1 MRDKSYSAQSKREF
15 LYAHMVVPASE
26 YTHVHMLYVLW
37 VWLFL
42 HACVDMW
49 ICVSVEVR
57 GHPGVSSSAGTAY
70 LGF

>member
-1 MRDKSYSAQSKREF
+1 MSYSAQSEHEF
-15 LYAHMVVPASE
+15 LFVGMVVPACE
-26 YTHVHMLYVLW
+26 YTHVHMLHVLW

-42 HACVDMW
+42 LACVDMW
-49 ICVSVEVR
+49 VCVPVEGR